1 MEGRRHP
8 DLLLRLTALPDHGGV
23 PKSEKYISGN
33 PGNKNHTIRHNMS
46 TNNFESSVFIDRMGK
61 EVSMLGE
68 SKVIGNFRIIRN

>member
-1 MEGRRHP
+1 
-8 DLLLRLTALPDHGGV
+8 
-23 PKSEKYISGN
+23 
-33 PGNKNHTIRHNMS
+33 MS